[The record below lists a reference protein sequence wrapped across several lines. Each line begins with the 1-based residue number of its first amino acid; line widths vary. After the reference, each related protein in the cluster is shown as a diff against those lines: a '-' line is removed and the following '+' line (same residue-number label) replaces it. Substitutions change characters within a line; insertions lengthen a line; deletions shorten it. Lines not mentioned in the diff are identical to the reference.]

1 MLQLCFNESVAGAL
15 KFAMSIKP
23 GGEDGATAIGFIGD
37 ISDVSIPAE
46 LERINADMNRRKA
59 DAIPLGGDPGE
70 ALALPMYLSIG
81 DIRAPLS
88 RECPRKE
95 VVRRMIG
102 RNYYGAANFIN
113 DADEVWRDCLGAVE
127 RIKSHCGRVRI
138 WCDFAPDS
146 GAGLLFAAALLDGS
160 DAEVS
165 VVPPPCPRDRGDGEV
180 ERFSGWGEVYPES
193 FGREAGREILLD
205 KPVLH
210 MLAERWRELQAEN
223 APLRA
228 FINGRLTGVGED
240 FYDGFIL
247 NALGDETLK
256 APALVGRVVGGAR
269 LGVCDRLICERILA
283 MSETGKLVLERGDGF
298 YDSVVKRAQKRL

>member
-15 KFAMSIKP
+15 KFAMRIKS
-23 GGEDGATAIGFIGD
+23 GGEEGATAIGFIGD
-37 ISDVSIPAE
+37 MSDASIPAE
-46 LERINADMNRRKA
+46 LERINADMKRRQA
-59 DAIPLGGDPGE
+59 AAAPLGGDPGE

-88 RECPRKE
+88 GECPRKE

-102 RNYYGAANFIN
+102 RNYYGAENFI
-113 DADEVWRDCLGAVE
+113 DGADEVWRNCLGAVE
-127 RIKSHCGRVRI
+127 RIKSHSGRVRI

-165 VVPPPCPRDRGDGEV
+165 VVPPPRPRDRGDGEV
-180 ERFSGWGEVYPES
+180 ERFSGWGEAYPEY
-193 FGREAGREILLD
+193 FGCEAEREILLD

-210 MLAERWRELQAEN
+210 MLAARWRELQAQN

-228 FINGRLTGVGED
+228 FINGGLTGVGED

-247 NALGDETLK
+247 NALGDEELK

-283 MSETGKLVLERGDGF
+283 MAETGKLVLEPGDGF

>member
-15 KFAMSIKP
+15 KFAMRIKS
-23 GGEDGATAIGFIGD
+23 GGEEGATAIGFIGD
-37 ISDVSIPAE
+37 MSDASIPAE
-46 LERINADMNRRKA
+46 LERINADMKRRQA
-59 DAIPLGGDPGE
+59 AAAPLGGDPGE

-88 RECPRKE
+88 GECPRKE

-102 RNYYGAANFIN
+102 RNYYGAENFI
-113 DADEVWRDCLGAVE
+113 DSADEVWRNCLDAVE
-127 RIKSHCGRVRI
+127 RIKSHSGRVRI

-146 GAGLLFAAALLDGS
+146 GAGLLFAAALLDDS

-165 VVPPPCPRDRGDGEV
+165 VVPPPCPMDRGDGEV
-180 ERFSGWGEVYPES
+180 ERFSGWGEVCPEY
-193 FGREAGREILLD
+193 FGREAEREILLD

-210 MLAERWRELQAEN
+210 MLAERWKELQAQN

-228 FINGRLTGVGED
+228 FINGGLIGVGED

-247 NALGDETLK
+247 NALGDEELK
-256 APALVGRVVGGAR
+256 APALVGRVVGGAC

-283 MSETGKLVLERGDGF
+283 MAETGKLVLEPGDGF